1 MNSKAESLQQAAAK
15 QPLIINPIETGMN
28 VVTKQEYTDLA
39 KYVFGN
45 IVDVL
50 SKSYGPYGSM
60 SLINRSGYRFSTKD
74 GWRILL
80 YTKFD
85 TNPYYQAIRQMIF
98 DVCEQMN
105 DRVGD
110 GTTTVI
116 LIANRI
122 YQALLDSEVDLDDQD
137 LPPRDI
143 FKAFDDIV
151 SRVTEEL
158 RKYSRSF
165 SQDDVK
171 QVASIATN
179 NDEVITD
186 CLCRLYARDP
196 NADIQIMESP
206 KLGVSIEEIEGLKIP
221 LNLMDLIYVNNKI
234 EKCCDVENA
243 VYLVFNHKV
252 ADNAMGGIILAC
264 ENYARARSMRLVVVA
279 PAYEESM
286 IVSFWL
292 KRTADE
298 FRATNTNVTIL
309 TMYKPT
315 ILGTAGASDLAVLLD
330 TAPIDGRMVD
340 AIAKHPE
347 GTEVRMVNGRLILS
361 NQAAGQVIVLGRCEQ
376 AKLGYESMSFFSGLH
391 PVENLLNAQ
400 IESVKSEIAAL
411 EDTMSVT
418 EKAASMKIVNL
429 KKRLARLQMKMSV
442 IYYGADSTFDK
453 EMMHDTIE
461 DGVRA
466 LESARDSGIIKG
478 SQYDLLNACKS
489 LYAQTPEENVLDR
502 TILRCMA
509 QGIINMLI
517 YDLYGK
523 SKGFRD
529 GFRYHKHLEPEPN
542 PIEPDKMSVRQRER
556 FEKTKEIYEHDLV
569 NLIDLDYI
577 SDMQP
582 LNLITLEPD
591 ENLIASTETDIS
603 ALKASI
609 ELIKILMA
617 GNQMLMVD

>member
-1 MNSKAESLQQAAAK
+1 MNSKAEVLQHAVIK
-15 QPLIINPIETGMN
+15 QPMITNPIETGMN
-28 VVTKQEYTDLA
+28 VITKQEYSDLA
-39 KYVFGN
+39 RYVFGN

-85 TNPYYQAIRQMIF
+85 TNHYYQAIRQMIF
-98 DVCEQMN
+98 DICEQMN

-122 YQALLDSEVDLDDQD
+122 YQELLNSEVDLNDQD

-151 SRVTEEL
+151 RRVTDEL
-158 RKYSRSF
+158 KKYSRPF
-165 SQDDVK
+165 TQEDVK

-221 LNLMDLIYVNNKI
+221 VNLMDLIYVNNKI
-234 EKCCDVENA
+234 EKCCDVSDGI
-243 VYLVFNHKV
+243 YLVFNHKV
-252 ADNAMGGIILAC
+252 GENAVGSIILPC
-264 ENYARARSMRLVVVA
+264 ENAARQLNTRLVVVA

-286 IVSFWL
+286 IVSYWL
-292 KRTADE
+292 KKTADE
-298 FRATNTNVTIL
+298 FRATNTNVTVL
-309 TMYKPT
+309 TTYKPSV
-315 ILGTAGASDLAVLLD
+315 LGTAGASDLAVLLD
-330 TAPIDGRMVD
+330 TNPIDGRMVEAMKNAED
-340 AIAKHPE
+340 V
-347 GTEVRMVNGRLILS
+347 EVGMKNGRLMIIS
-361 NQAAGQVIVLGRCEQ
+361 KMAGQSIILGRCEQ

-391 PVENLLNAQ
+391 PVENMLNAQ
-400 IESVKSEIAAL
+400 LESVKSEIAAL

-509 QGIINMLI
+509 QGIISMLI

-529 GFRYHKHLEPEPN
+529 GFRYHEHLEPN
-542 PIEPDKMSVRQRER
+542 DIDPDNMSVRQRER

-591 ENLIASTETDIS
+591 ANLITSTETDIS